1 MSLLVYASLLSATL
15 HKIELANQITDLLR
29 VPKVQFSTGSTEP
42 RELFLQVAEALGIDI
57 SEASTK
63 PAIAKKIVESAG
75 EPWQVDYESSGSTI
89 TLKGLEAVHSA
100 VEFFLQNR
108 PAIN

>member
-1 MSLLVYASLLSATL
+1 MY
-15 HKIELANQITDLLR
+15 KIELANRITDLLG

-42 RELFLQVAEALGIDI
+42 RELFLQVDI
-57 SEASTK
+57 SEARTK

-108 PAIN
+108 PETN